1 MWDSVP
7 EQVTAA
13 ARCQREP
20 PAFFVIDARAP
31 CRCDYLDP
39 YLPWSGVKNTGKG
52 ISLSKHGFRGVTRLK
67 GYNMRLPK

>member
-1 MWDSVP
+1 MPLYYLLQMACCS
-7 EQVTAA
+7 
-13 ARCQREP
+13 
-20 PAFFVIDARAP
+20 FVYGDMC

-52 ISLSKHGFRGVTRLK
+52 VSLSTHGFRGVYRLK